1 MFGPKQR
8 DARALCR
15 AHSTPPLPAADP
27 HPHEPPAAHGVGHQ
41 LWRLHGGAAPRRLV
55 GRRRRRRVHRWRP
68 VLSMMHAVCLFWE
81 EAPVG
86 GMETYDIGRDEQHL
100 CRTSVTIIVQLKL
113 GAPLKRSTVTTLS
126 SRPLP
131 DTHRDRRAPSVGA
144 RARCRGLSSPSCH
157 GRLHS
162 AGLLLLARP
171 AARAVVQLDPRY
183 RCGLRLGA
191 LSPPVARILSYTFG
205 HILADSRSV
214 AAGPMGRLSDLL
226 CVCDQKLLWTLQARV
241 RTDGRQRHRA
251 NSIVEQRHGMR
262 DSWLE
267 D

>member
-1 MFGPKQR
+1 M
-8 DARALCR
+8 
-15 AHSTPPLPAADP
+15 
-27 HPHEPPAAHGVGHQ
+27 
-41 LWRLHGGAAPRRLV
+41 
-55 GRRRRRRVHRWRP
+55 
-68 VLSMMHAVCLFWE
+68 LSMMHAVCLFWE

-100 CRTSVTIIVQLKL
+100 CRTSVTIIVQLRL

-131 DTHRDRRAPSVGA
+131 QTDTHRDRRAPSVGA
-144 RARCRGLSSPSCH
+144 RARCLASPLSFH
-157 GRLHS
+157 GGLHS

-251 NSIVEQRHGMR
+251 NSVVEQRHGTR
-262 DSWLE
+262 DSSLE